1 MVSSSHEAMHRIF
14 RDHPE
19 VIDATFRALGF
30 KFPETMAT
38 SLLDTDV
45 TEIRPI
51 ERRADTVMKVET
63 KDGRSFIFVFEAQRR
78 IDADKRFSWPY
89 YIAYLHEYYRMP
101 VFLVV
106 ICQDDATAKWAFKP
120 IEMRVEEWPSM
131 TVRPYVLGPHNV
143 PVPQG
148 PIGEAGIP
156 LAALAAITHAH
167 DPGIGAI
174 LAALATA
181 LEDTDAI
188 TRTDFTLLTQFGLG
202 GFPAAEIWRSLMIYD
217 LDTLR
222 KSPVLRE
229 MLDEHDEQVLAKGR
243 AEGRAADILQLLE
256 FRKIHVTDSERGRIL
271 ACEDLETLS
280 RWFDAAFTAEKSED
294 LFG

>member
-1 MVSSSHEAMHRIF
+1 MHRIF

-19 VIDATFRALGF
+19 VIDATFRTLGF

-78 IDADKRFSWPY
+78 IDADKLFSWPY

-106 ICQDDATAKWAFKP
+106 ICQDEATARWAVKP

-131 TVRPYVLGPHNV
+131 TVRPYVL
-143 PVPQG
+143 
-148 PIGEAGIP
+148 
-156 LAALAAITHAH
+156 
-167 DPGIGAI
+167 
-174 LAALATA
+174 
-181 LEDTDAI
+181 
-188 TRTDFTLLTQFGLG
+188 FTLLTQFGLG
-202 GFPAAEIWRSLMIYD
+202 GLPAAEIWRSLMIYD

-243 AEGRAADILQLLE
+243 AEGRAADVLQLLE

-271 ACEDLETLS
+271 ACENLDTLS